1 MGMKKIDFLAL
12 VVMASV
18 LTACGPSMKAQ
29 RMTTAQ
35 GDEMANEITDG
46 WLATDTTN
54 AVNSIIKQ
62 MLQHKGYQQYLKTFQ
77 GRKPKLFVA
86 EIQNNTADA
95 YFPIQDLNDELLN
108 ELSAGGEVVLIDEAA
123 RNRILKEIR
132 YQNDGMVNAKD
143 VKSIGKAA
151 GADMIIFGNVNM
163 KPEMFAGKTL
173 KEYSVNLRVTDIE
186 SGVEKMRGRYK
197 VSKYSE
203 RSGYRW

>member
-1 MGMKKIDFLAL
+1 MRKIGLLAL
-12 VVMASV
+12 VIAAS

-54 AVNSIIKQ
+54 AVNSMMKQ
-62 MLQHKGYQQYLKTFQ
+62 MLTHKGYQQYLKTFK

-86 EIQNNTADA
+86 EIQNNTSDA

-108 ELSAGGEVVLIDEAA
+108 ELSAGGDVVLIDEAA

-132 YQNDGMVNAKD
+132 YQNDGMVEAKD

-173 KEYSVNLRVTDIE
+173 KEYSVNLRITDIE

>member
-1 MGMKKIDFLAL
+1 MKKIDFLAL

-18 LTACGPSMKAQ
+18 LAACGPSMKAQ
-29 RMTTAQ
+29 RISTAQ
-35 GDEMANEITDG
+35 GDEKANEITDS

-54 AVNSIIKQ
+54 AVNSIMKQ
-62 MLQHKGYQQYLKTFQ
+62 MLEHKGYQQYLKGFK

-86 EIQNNTADA
+86 EIQPNTADA
-95 YFPIQDLNDELLN
+95 SFQFQALNDELLN

-132 YQNDGMVNAKD
+132 YQNDGMVDAKD

-163 KPEMFAGKTL
+163 KPEMFEGKTL
-173 KEYSVNLRVTDIE
+173 KEYSVNLRITDIE

>member
-1 MGMKKIDFLAL
+1 MKKIDFLAL

-18 LTACGPSMKAQ
+18 LAACGPSMKAQ

-86 EIQNNTADA
+86 EIQNNTSDA

>member
-1 MGMKKIDFLAL
+1 MKKIDFLAL

>member
-1 MGMKKIDFLAL
+1 MKKLSFVTVLTALA
-12 VVMASV
+12 

-35 GDEMANEITDG
+35 GDEKANEITDS

-54 AVNSIIKQ
+54 AVNSIMKQ
-62 MLQHKGYQQYLKTFQ
+62 MLQHKGYQQYLKTFK

-132 YQNDGMVNAKD
+132 YQNDGMVDAKD

-163 KPEMFAGKTL
+163 KPEMFEGKTL
-173 KEYSVNLRVTDIE
+173 KEYSVNLRITDIE

>member
-1 MGMKKIDFLAL
+1 MKKIDFLAL

-86 EIQNNTADA
+86 EIQNNTSDA

>member
-1 MGMKKIDFLAL
+1 MKKIGFLTL
-12 VVMASV
+12 LVMASM

-86 EIQNNTADA
+86 EIQNNTSDA